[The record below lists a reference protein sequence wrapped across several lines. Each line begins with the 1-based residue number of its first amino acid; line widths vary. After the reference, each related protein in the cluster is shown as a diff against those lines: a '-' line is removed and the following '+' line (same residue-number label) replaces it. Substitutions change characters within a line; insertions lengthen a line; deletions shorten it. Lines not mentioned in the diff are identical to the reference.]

1 LNNHPVYGISAPE
14 KDWVPS
20 PRYLLR
26 RNRILNFLEPLPR
39 GNLLE
44 IGCGAGVLLHDLS
57 CMGFLVEAFEISSS
71 ALELAYYINQSNPRV
86 TIHRNFQNDWVM
98 KFNYILS
105 FEVLEHIEDDLGALK
120 VWNRCLRP
128 NGFLLISVPAHPSKW
143 NATDEWAGH
152 FRRYER
158 NNLKVL
164 LEQGGFEIVRMECYG
179 FPLASI
185 IEPIRAFYHAK
196 QIKSR
201 LHSGNKYDQHA
212 RTDRS
217 AVERNLEKKLFP
229 LQASWLGTKVMQF
242 FCKIQNIFSDTNL
255 GNGFLALCK
264 KR

>member
-1 LNNHPVYGISAPE
+1 LKNHPVYGISAPE
-14 KDWVPS
+14 RYWVPS
-20 PRYLLR
+20 PRYILR
-26 RNRILNFLEPLPR
+26 RNRILHLLEPLPR

-44 IGCGAGVLLHDLS
+44 IGCGAGALLHDLS

-71 ALELAYYINQSNPRV
+71 ALELAYYINNSNPGV
-86 TIHRNFQNDWVM
+86 TIHRSFQDDWIM

-120 VWNRCLRP
+120 IWNRWLRS

-152 FRRYER
+152 FRRYDR
-158 NNLKVL
+158 NNLKIL
-164 LEQGGFEIVRMECYG
+164 LEEGGFEIVRMECYG
-179 FPLASI
+179 FPLATI

-201 LHSGNKYDQHA
+201 LHSGNKYDQNA
-212 RTDRS
+212 CTDRS
-217 AVERNLEKKLFP
+217 AVERNLEKRLFP
-229 LQASWLGTKVMQF
+229 LQDSWLCTKFIQF
-242 FCKIQNIFSDTNL
+242 FCKIQNVFSDTNL